1 MNVVLGV
8 DGGGTRTRAS
18 IVAGE
23 QVLAHAEGGSI
34 KRLRVGAEAAEDNL
48 RLLLKEVY
56 AQAGLSGVR
65 AASVGVASCS
75 LPGTVEWITA
85 VLKDFKAE
93 LSEVVGDEVIALD
106 AAFRGGP
113 GILQIAGTGSNTIG
127 RAPDGTR
134 ECAGGYSSRLGD
146 EGSGYWIGVNS
157 VRRALHA
164 YDREQPTRILEKVG
178 EIWGTPSL
186 DDLISLGDS
195 TPGPD
200 FAALAPAINEL
211 AEAGDPVA
219 VGVLQQAAADLVEF
233 VLLVRAKLRRKHS
246 IAGEVPV
253 AWTGGVV
260 EKMALVRE
268 PFFAGLHA
276 AAPQMPVATQA
287 AVSLQGAL
295 WRAKR
300 LAGAAL

>member
-195 TPGPD
+195 TGRGRRPGRRGR
-200 FAALAPAINEL
+200 AAT
-211 AEAGDPVA
+211 G
-219 VGVLQQAAADLVEF
+219 
-233 VLLVRAKLRRKHS
+233 RRRS
-246 IAGEVPV
+246 
-253 AWTGGVV
+253 GGVC
-260 EKMALVRE
+260 A
-268 PFFAGLHA
+268 AGA
-276 AAPQMPVATQA
+276 RQAAPQALDCRRSSRGLDRRRGREDGAGAGALFRRPSCRCPADAGGHPGVGFSARRAVAGQTA
-287 AVSLQGAL
+287 GGCGAVSP
-295 WRAKR
+295 
-300 LAGAAL
+300 